1 MKNFFRL
8 EVFKDDQLVFDKQC
22 PTLLITNIVRQWT
35 GPDLNYKLRATF
47 DSGLVMTSDGISGLI
62 GTDGMWNLRTIVE
75 EDVNQS

>member
-35 GPDLNYKLRATF
+35 GPDLDYKLRVTF
-47 DSGLVMTSDGISGLI
+47 DSGLVVTSENLNAILGADNLF
-62 GTDGMWNLRTIVE
+62 NLRAKVE
-75 EDVNQS
+75 TDANRP